1 MSESVKNINVGLLA
15 YGAIGDEHSQA
26 IRAVDGLRLTAVA
39 DTNPDRLA
47 AAEVLAPEI
56 TTFADSVE
64 MLNGKKIKHVLIEGK
79 PALVLRG
86 STKQLKK

>member
-1 MSESVKNINVGLLA
+1 MLPAKEMGEVS
-15 YGAIGDEHSQA
+15 
-26 IRAVDGLRLTAVA
+26 
-39 DTNPDRLA
+39 
-47 AAEVLAPEI
+47 AEKLI
-56 TTFADSVE
+56 E